1 MNSIFSLPPS
11 KVKECVETCM
21 KARLVPFIQSSPG
34 LGKSSIIKEL
44 ANEYRL
50 KLIDCRL
57 SSMEP
62 TDLQGLPWIQN
73 GKAQFNPYDFFPI
86 ESSQIPKGY
95 EGWLLF
101 LDEFNSA
108 SRATQASAY
117 RVVLDREVGMHK
129 LHPNCFVV
137 AAGNKM
143 TDNAIVNRLS
153 TAMISRVI
161 HLNMEVKFEDWVDN
175 FALPNHIDERVIAY
189 LSMYPD
195 KLMDFDPER
204 EDQTFASP
212 RTWEFVSKLIKAS
225 GKEVTTE
232 LIPLISGAIT
242 LEQASA
248 FVQFC
253 KVYSK
258 LVSIDMLKKDP
269 NIDPPKDS
277 ETIWATL
284 IHLINRMNKDNLKII
299 LPFLKKLPST
309 FQIVFFRSVR
319 KMQPDLFMDVEII
332 KLIQDIGNYCYG
344 TSDE

>member
-1 MNSIFSLPPS
+1 MQSIFTLPPS
-11 KVKECVETCM
+11 KVKECVEICM
-21 KARLVPFIQSSPG
+21 KARVVPFIQSSPG
-34 LGKSSIIKEL
+34 LGKSSIIREIAK
-44 ANEYRL
+44 EYRL

-62 TDLQGLPWIQN
+62 TDLQGLPWIQD
-73 GKAQFNPYDFFPI
+73 GKARFNPYEFFPI

-108 SRATQASAY
+108 SRATQAAAY

-153 TAMISRVI
+153 TAMISRVV
-161 HLNMEVKFEDWVDN
+161 HLNMEVKFEDWRDN
-175 FALPNHIDERVIAY
+175 FALPNHIDERIIAY
-189 LSMYPD
+189 LSMYPE

-212 RTWEFVSKLIKAS
+212 RTWEFASKLIKAS
-225 GKEVTTE
+225 PNG
-232 LIPLISGAIT
+232 LNQDSIPLLAGAIT
-242 LEQASA
+242 FEHAVA

-253 KVYSK
+253 KVYEK
-258 LVSIDMLKKDP
+258 LISIEMIEKNPD
-269 NIDPPKDS
+269 IEPPTDT

-284 IHLINRMNKDNLKII
+284 IHLINRTNKKNFKKVLK
-299 LPFLKKLPST
+299 FVEKLPAT
-309 FQIVFFRSVR
+309 FKIVYFRSLR
-319 KMQPDLFMDVEII
+319 KMQSDLLMDQDF
-332 KLIQDIGNYCYG
+332 IQSVMALGNYCFG
-344 TSDE
+344 DSE